1 MSVPS
6 CHGAHAVRALVDLHA
21 AARYLLGPRKED
33 SMIRVLIVALAL
45 LAGASQADARRRGD
59 SDTPDV
65 AGRFDYY
72 VLTLSWSPV
81 YCEKHPDDR
90 QQCGSTRYGFV
101 LHGLWPQYTNG
112 GYPSTC
118 ATGAR
123 LTEDAR
129 AFGKTVFPSEKLV
142 AHEWRKH
149 GTCTGM
155 DPTAY
160 FKAADEARNAIRI
173 PAAFEPGARTQQM
186 TAQAVSK
193 AIRDSNPR
201 ITNKGLAVVC
211 SGPELA
217 EVRVCLTKDLTPTAC
232 GSGVRDSCRK
242 GTIRVPGVR

>member
-1 MSVPS
+1 
-6 CHGAHAVRALVDLHA
+6 
-21 AARYLLGPRKED
+21 
-33 SMIRVLIVALAL
+33 MIRVLIVALAL
-45 LAGASQADARRRGD
+45 LAGSSQAEARRRAD
-59 SDTPDV
+59 SETLDV
-65 AGRFDYY
+65 AGQFDYY

-81 YCEKHPDDR
+81 YCDKHPGDR

-101 LHGLWPQYTNG
+101 LHGLWPQYANG

-155 DPTAY
+155 DAKAY
-160 FKAADEARNAIRI
+160 FKVADEARNAIRI
-173 PAAFEPGARTQQM
+173 PEQFEPGSRTQQT
-186 TAQAVSK
+186 TAQAVAK
-193 AIRDSNPR
+193 AIRDSNPG
-201 ITNKGLAVVC
+201 ITHKGVTVVC

-217 EVRVCLTKDLTPTAC
+217 EVRVCLTKDLKPMAC
-232 GSGVRDSCRK
+232 GGGVRDSCRK

>member
-1 MSVPS
+1 MT
-6 CHGAHAVRALVDLHA
+6 
-21 AARYLLGPRKED
+21 
-33 SMIRVLIVALAL
+33 RVLIVILAL
-45 LAGASQADARRRGD
+45 LALSPDAGARRRA
-59 SDTPDV
+59 DTLDV
-65 AGRFDYY
+65 AGQFDYY

-81 YCEKHPDDR
+81 YCDKHPDDR
-90 QQCGSTRYGFV
+90 QQCGSKRYGFV
-101 LHGLWPQYTNG
+101 LHGLWPQYANG

-129 AFGKTVFPSEKLV
+129 QFGKTVFPSEKLV

-155 DPTAY
+155 DAKTY
-160 FKAADEARNAIRI
+160 FKAADEARNTIRI
-173 PAAFEPGARTQQM
+173 PEEFQPGSRTQQT

-193 AIRDSNPR
+193 AIRDSNPG

-217 EVRVCLTKDLTPTAC
+217 EVRVCMSKDLKPVAC
-232 GSGVRDSCRK
+232 GGGVHDSCRK